1 VPSANKLKADLANIQ
16 IIKKVDLKEGEFIEL
31 PAPRGGHSMSVMGNP
46 SDYLMV
52 FGGATENILDGDC
65 TICKLKLVLNDLWI
79 YHTTERLW
87 SKLFVNGV
95 IPSPR
100 DGVLSTT
107 VKADRLLLLYG
118 GISG

>member
-1 VPSANKLKADLANIQ
+1 
-16 IIKKVDLKEGEFIEL
+16 
-31 PAPRGGHSMSVMGNP
+31 MSVMGNP

-107 VKADRLLLLYG
+107 VKSDRLLLLYG